1 MNFSD
6 VLDFIRPDFSNGLQL
21 PFALLLL
28 FMFFGTIIST
38 HFSARDEKWE
48 KKWNNS
54 TPDNKKDD
62 LDIDHGSVTDLW
74 HAVATFPEKL
84 AEVMPGLLL
93 VVGLL
98 GTFLGLGIALN
109 DASNILSQSNA
120 LSPGATANSMQE
132 VMKVLQGMGTKFK
145 TSTWGIVLFLLLKV
159 WSSLYAYEEKRLAW
173 VIRKVKSELELRKT
187 EIQTSETAKQQALF
201 TQIHQA
207 AGLIVQEFAR
217 QVDQLSKIQSE
228 QHKQS
233 SQIIQ
238 KGILLVHNDLAEVNK
253 ITQSSSESLKEFMN
267 GTQAIV
273 QKMSDA
279 SEKIAQGADRVGHAG
294 SDLVAAIDAFQYQ
307 FTEVLNNVRTD
318 LSDAIT
324 KMSAQ
329 AADTLKQGSEKLGAA
344 TLEISKALEGLSK
357 EVTTTMTEV
366 KESIGNSLKI
376 QQEGA
381 VLFRRSSD
389 TLNENVAATTE
400 LVNKLGEDIRSGLQ
414 AVSDSGRRMVSIG
427 KSLETL
433 VPELSNLSTSMEP
446 LNKIFDHQHA
456 LLKEVQSMRA
466 QLQELPAQIQSL
478 FSVSGLDIRSGLQAV
493 SDSNLGISNIGKS
506 LETIVPE
513 LSNLPTSLEPLN
525 KLPDHYQAMI
535 KELQNMRVLL
545 QALPVQIQRLI
556 SSSAA
561 SKDTHKVGDSSHRD
575 DPKS

>member
-6 VLDFIRPDFSNGLQL
+6 VLDFVRPEFNNGLQL

-28 FMFFGTIIST
+28 SMFFGTIIST

-48 KKWNNS
+48 KKWNNN

-109 DASNILSQSNA
+109 DASNILGQSSA
-120 LSPGATANSMQE
+120 LSPDAAANSMQE

-145 TSTWGIVLFLLLKV
+145 TSTWGITLFLLLKV
-159 WSSLYAYEEKRLAW
+159 WSSVYGYEEKRLAW
-173 VIRKVKSELELRKT
+173 VIRKVKSELELRKA
-187 EIQTSETAKQQALF
+187 EIQTLEATKQQALF
-201 TQIHQA
+201 TQINQA
-207 AGLIVQEFAR
+207 AGLIVQEFAQ
-217 QVDQLSKIQSE
+217 QVGQLSENQNE

-233 SQIIQ
+233 LQLIQ
-238 KGILLVHNDLAEVNK
+238 EGIQLVHNDLAEVNK
-253 ITQSSSESLKEFMN
+253 TTQASSESMKEFISS
-267 GTQAIV
+267 TQAIV
-273 QKMSDA
+273 QKMSDS
-279 SEKIAQGADRVGHAG
+279 SEKMAQGADKVGQAG

-324 KMSAQ
+324 KMSTQ

-344 TLEISKALEGLSK
+344 TLEISRALEGLSK
-357 EVTTTMTEV
+357 DVTTTMTEV
-366 KESIGNSLKI
+366 KDSISNSLKI

-381 VLFRRSSD
+381 VLFRCSSD

-427 KSLETL
+427 KSLETI
-433 VPELSNLSTSMEP
+433 VPELSNLPTSLEP
-446 LNKIFDHQHA
+446 LNKLPDHHQA
-456 LLKEVQSMRA
+456 LLKEVQSMRTELQALPA
-466 QLQELPAQIQSL
+466 QLQSVV
-478 FSVSGLDIRSGLQAV
+478 SVSAVDIRSGLQAV
-493 SDSNLGISNIGKS
+493 SDSSLRIASIGKS

-525 KLPDHYQAMI
+525 KLSDHHSALI
-535 KELQNMRVLL
+535 KEVQSMRVVL
-545 QALPVQIQRLI
+545 QALPVQIQRLV
-556 SSSAA
+556 SASAA
-561 SKDTHKVGDSSHRD
+561 SKETQKTGDSSHRD
-575 DPKS
+575 EPKS